1 LKIAASWHSA
11 AGVPLGKE
19 TAITLTATAPDPDCP
34 DPRRWKL
41 IAPQAGTRTPL
52 KLSFDEALDPAMLR
66 TALTIQTGIQT
77 VFGAVQ
83 VAADAK
89 AWSFTPVGAWQ
100 PGPHTIH
107 IDPLLEDL
115 AGNNLQHPF
124 EVDRDQP
131 PNAAQATRLRFDVR

>member
-1 LKIAASWHSA
+1 
-11 AGVPLGKE
+11 
-19 TAITLTATAPDPDCP
+19 
-34 DPRRWKL
+34 
-41 IAPQAGTRTPL
+41 
-52 KLSFDEALDPAMLR
+52 MLR
-66 TALTIQTGIQT
+66 TALTIQTGTQT

-100 PGPHTIH
+100 PSPHTIH

-131 PNAAQATRLRFDVR
+131 LKPAPVPTLRFDVR